1 MDWTFFEEKLH
12 ERMEK
17 EHILGAA
24 VAVSQNGKVI
34 YQKGFGMKDLGTN
47 ERVTPNTIFGT
58 ASVTKSFTALGIM
71 KLEEEGKLSV
81 DDPVIAYLPE
91 FSIPSVDSME
101 SIKIHHLLTHT
112 TGLAPIRR
120 REELNRFQEHLAYL
134 AEYPH
139 PILGKPGEYL
149 SYCNDS
155 FLLLGAIIERVTGRL
170 FRRFI
175 TEELLYPLRMNRTTF
190 SLEELHKFED
200 VSTPFV
206 YYSQDGRFEK
216 QSWPILGNYEA
227 GGGIRSNVLDLVKY
241 GELYIQQGVL
251 DHKIFISK
259 KQLEKMWQP
268 IYPINRSSYYGYAF
282 EVTPNYHGFTLVEH
296 SGGQPGVS
304 SNFGFIPEHNLI
316 AAVLTNVSDVS
327 AKDIWLEAVN
337 YALGI
342 PLEEK
347 RNTELSV
354 DLSEEQLKKFV
365 GKYQS
370 EEGDCLRIIIE
381 DNTVKAKINDKE
393 FSLRASGEATLVITE
408 KEKPIQFYFDSNGE
422 TWAAFMGLRMLL
434 KK

>member
-1 MDWTFFEEKLH
+1 MNWTLFEEKLH

-24 VAVSQNGKVI
+24 VAVSQNGKII
-34 YQKGFGMKDLGTN
+34 YQNGFGVKNLDTK
-47 ERVTPNTIFGT
+47 EQVSPNTIFGT

-91 FSIPSVDSME
+91 FYFPSVDSME

-112 TGLAPIRR
+112 AGLAPIRR
-120 REELNRFQEHLAYL
+120 REELNRFQEHLTYL
-134 AEYPH
+134 AEYPY

-149 SYCNDS
+149 SYCNDT
-155 FLLLGAIIERVTGRL
+155 FLLLGAIIERITGRL

-175 TEELLYPLRMNRTTF
+175 TEEVLYPLQMYRSTF

-200 VSTPFV
+200 VSTPYV
-206 YYSQDGRFEK
+206 YHPEGDRFEK

-227 GGGIRSNVLDLVKY
+227 GGGIRSNVLDLLKY
-241 GELYIQQGVL
+241 GELYIGQGIL
-251 DHKIFISK
+251 DHKPFISK
-259 KQLEKMWQP
+259 KQLEKMRQP
-268 IYPINRSSYYGYAF
+268 TYPINRSSYYGYAL

-304 SNFGFIPEHNLI
+304 SNFGFIPEQNLVV
-316 AAVLTNVSDVS
+316 AVLTNVSDVP

-337 YALGI
+337 YAIGI

-365 GKYQS
+365 GTYQS
-370 EEGDCLRIIIE
+370 EEGDCLQIFIE
-381 DNTVKAKINDKE
+381 DYTVKATINSKE
-393 FSLRASGEATLVITE
+393 FSMRASGEATLVITE

-422 TWAAFMGLRMLL
+422 TWAAFMGLRVLL